1 MKTAVLLRG
10 VNVGGNRKMPMANL
24 TSWLEAAGFTSVETY
39 IQSGNVV
46 LGHDARCD
54 VKKLVRDTIAEHTG
68 WDVRVLVRSVAEMR
82 SVVAAN
88 PYPGAESTQL
98 HVSFLDEAP
107 DEAALALNRSDE
119 WLPEEYTVISREVYL
134 HLPDGMGRSVMVP
147 RLKLIK
153 DATTRNWNT
162 VLAMKKLVVSS

>member
-10 VNVGGNRKMPMANL
+10 INVGGNRKMPMVNL

-39 IQSGNVV
+39 IRSGNVV
-46 LGHDARCD
+46 LGHDQRCD
-54 VKKLVRDTIAEHTG
+54 VKCLVHDTIAEHTG
-68 WDVRVLVRSVAEMR
+68 WDVRVLVRSAAEMQ

-88 PYPGAESTQL
+88 PYPGAESTHL
-98 HVSFLDEAP
+98 HVSFLDSAP
-107 DEAALALNRSDE
+107 DEALLATNRSDE
-119 WLPEEYTVISREVYL
+119 WLPEEYTVIGREVYL
-134 HLPDGMGRSVMVP
+134 HLPNGMGRSVMVP

-162 VLAMKKLVVSS
+162 VVAMRKLVVSP